1 MSEQQKHTFE
11 ERVRFVAK
19 YYQENIFDA
28 EQAWRRFAEKR
39 NLRHFPRWIWQ
50 AAAVVLLALGG
61 FAYFMIETQ
70 RPDWV
75 AVATGVGELKE
86 VLLPDSSTVSLAGG
100 TELKYDARS
109 FGGSERRVKL
119 SGKAFFQV
127 KHLEEK
133 PFRVEIRESDV
144 TVLGTSFLVR
154 ELPQELN
161 VEVLT
166 GRVRFKTGEGLS
178 VIVEAGQAANYVE
191 GAAAIQVD
199 GGADG
204 IAGHFHPEHAAD
216 DAAAPLLVQ
225 LISFLQAL
233 RLDVI
238 LNVHHNFGFPLCR
251 RLYRACAEG
260 GVACSSFVL
269 GYLNHNSRS

>member
-191 GAAAIQVD
+191 GATAIQVD
-199 GGADG
+199 GGADVNALSWKTHELIFQRATLPKVVRDVENCYG
-204 IAGHFHPEHAAD
+204 VSIQGAD
-216 DAAAPLLVQ
+216 EMPD
-225 LISFLQAL
+225 SL
-233 RLDVI
+233 RLTATFQDLPLEEVLSVI
-238 LNVHHNFGFPLCR
+238 NQTLDT
-251 RLYRACAEG
+251 RLHVIE
-260 GVACSSFVL
+260 
-269 GYLNHNSRS
+269 